1 MRRITVFGGSGF
13 IGRHLIR
20 RLAHQGWEIRVAVR
34 DLESALPLK
43 TAGDVGQIV
52 PWCCDISQPS
62 HVAAAVAGSDAVV
75 NLVGALYPSGRNSF
89 QNLHV
94 AGPKSIA
101 EAAKSTGVKRFVHMS
116 ALGADMNSDSV
127 YARTKAE
134 GEQAVR
140 EIYPNVVIL
149 RPSVL
154 FGPEDKFFN
163 LFAGLSRVLPVL
175 PVFGCPTFPKL
186 SFADGG
192 LKVDFYGDGGT
203 KFQPVY
209 VGDVA
214 DAIMAALT
222 STDAPGNT
230 YELGGPTVY
239 SFKQLMQMLLRYTN
253 RKRLLVPIPFF
264 IAELE
269 ACILQLLPKPLL
281 TRDQV
286 ILLKSDNVVSAGA
299 KSLADLGIAPTTAE
313 SILPTYLSRFRLTGR
328 YDPKRLSRVK
338 RTQ

>member
-1 MRRITVFGGSGF
+1 MQRITVFGGSGF

-20 RLAHQGWEIRVAVR
+20 RLAAQGWEIRVAVR

-43 TAGDVGQIV
+43 TAGDVGQVV
-52 PWCCDISQPS
+52 PWCCDISRTE
-62 HVAAAVAGSDAVV
+62 HVAAAVAGADAVV

-94 AGPKSIA
+94 AGPTAIA
-101 EAAKSTGVKRFVHMS
+101 EAAKAAGVKRFVHMS
-116 ALGADMNSDSV
+116 ALGADANSESV

-140 EIYPNVVIL
+140 AIFPGVVIF

-163 LFAGLSRVLPVL
+163 LFAGLSRFSPVL
-175 PVFGCPTFPKL
+175 PVFGCPSLPKL
-186 SFADGG
+186 SFGDGG

-214 DAIMAALT
+214 DAIMVGLS
-222 STDAPGNT
+222 STEATGNT

-239 SFKQLMQMLLRYTN
+239 SFKQLMQMLLAYTN
-253 RKRLLVPIPFF
+253 RKRLLLPVPFF
-264 IAELE
+264 VAELK
-269 ACILQLLPKPLL
+269 ACFLQLLPKPLL

-286 ILLKSDNVVSAGA
+286 LLLKTDNVVHDGA
-299 KSLADLGIAPTTAE
+299 KGLADLGIAPTTAE
-313 SILPTYLSRFRLTGR
+313 SILPTYLSRFRLSGR
-328 YDPKRLSRVK
+328 YDPKRMKRVK
-338 RTQ
+338 LNQ